1 MVGSEHAMLPLN
13 VKSEEW
19 QLSLLLGYQ
28 VHISKQVDDLTT
40 TLTDFFV
47 SPTTVGPGTVC
58 MCSFLVS

>member
-13 VKSEEW
+13 VKSKEW

-47 SPTTVGPGTVC
+47 SPTTVGP
-58 MCSFLVS
+58 